1 MSIGRSCKTKFDDII
16 YTDGS
21 MPFELPAVYST
32 TIESG
37 KRKGEPKSKG
47 TINVYKNRLN
57 QIANA
62 TEVDTLEKIIAKPKK
77 VIKFIKGV
85 PPMANESDDAFR
97 ARIRT
102 YYSAI
107 FMILPP
113 EVKNTSNMYYK
124 ANKQLQDVNPANYR

>member
-1 MSIGRSCKTKFDDII
+1 
-16 YTDGS
+16 

>member
-1 MSIGRSCKTKFDDII
+1 
-16 YTDGS
+16 

-32 TIESG
+32 QIESG

-62 TEVDTLEKIIAKPKK
+62 TGVDTLEKVIAKSKK

-85 PPMANESDDAFR
+85 APIGNESDEAFR
-97 ARIRT
+97 SRIRT

-113 EVKNTSNMYYK
+113 EIKNSPNPYYK
-124 ANKQLQDVNPANYR
+124 ANKQLQDAPPANYR